1 MLRLIRAASLGCAT
15 ALLTIAS
22 ANPAAAGEQVGVVA
36 ILSAPNKGRPA
47 AVVLNGTRTNKPSC
61 ATDGAWTFQDANL
74 FAMLLSA
81 YFNAKPVSITGTG
94 ACTPEFPNREEVN
107 YINLP

>member
-1 MLRLIRAASLGCAT
+1 MLTMAKAAFIAASIFFAITTCNLAV
-15 ALLTIAS
+15 
-22 ANPAAAGEQVGVVA
+22 AGDQTGQVV

-47 AVVLNGTRTNKPSC
+47 AVVLNGARSNKPAC

-81 YFNAKPVSITGTG
+81 YFNGKSVSITGTG
-94 ACTPEFPNREEVN
+94 ACTAEFPNREEVN

>member
-1 MLRLIRAASLGCAT
+1 MLRLIRAACAGYAT
-15 ALLTIAS
+15 ALLAIAS
-22 ANPAAAGEQVGVVA
+22 SNPAVAGEQAGVIT
-36 ILSAPNKGRPA
+36 ILSAPNKGGPV
-47 AVVLNGTRTNKPSC
+47 AVVLNGARTNKPAC

-94 ACTPEFPNREEVN
+94 ACTAEFPNREEVN